1 MPGLLTD
8 PAWEARCT
16 FSTRAP
22 NAASSSPHHPHL
34 PGATRSTMGPF
45 QSKPSSVK
53 SVLPGGVPRPSQ
65 EGSGAPEYK
74 VKLSF

>member
-1 MPGLLTD
+1 MPGLLKD

-45 QSKPSSVK
+45 QSKP
-53 SVLPGGVPRPSQ
+53 
-65 EGSGAPEYK
+65 
-74 VKLSF
+74 

>member
-8 PAWEARCT
+8 LAVGGQITLIIRAR
-16 FSTRAP
+16 
-22 NAASSSPHHPHL
+22 NAASSSPHHSHL
-34 PGATRSTMGPF
+34 PSATQSTMGPF

-53 SVLPGGVPRPSQ
+53 SMLPGGVPRPSQ
-65 EGSGAPEYK
+65 EGSGAPECK